1 MLDFAADTQFGYT
14 NLSIARSA
22 FKLLQTSVNRVA
34 RASTF
39 GMATGDPFTRYAM
52 YERLRTLHADRDPNA
67 VALSISHS
75 EFLCRLMGFTTIKDA
90 NYPEVNILDL
100 PFADGSFDAV
110 CADQVLE
117 HVEGDPFRA
126 VDETFRVLKTGGLAV
141 HTTCFLLDR
150 HGHPQDFWR
159 YTPNGLR
166 LLASRHGE
174 ILDADGWGHPLVLP
188 LSALGMQFVPVP
200 HAKWHPMHWLATA
213 NDPAW
218 AMVTWFVAR
227 KR

>member
-1 MLDFAADTQFGYT
+1 MAFP
-14 NLSIARSA
+14 RSP
-22 FKLLQTSVNRVA
+22 FRLLQALVSGAARV
-34 RASTF
+34 STL
-39 GMATGDPFTRYAM
+39 GLPTGDPFSRYAM
-52 YERLRTLHADRDPNA
+52 YDRLRSFHNERSPHA

-75 EFLCRLMGFTTIKDA
+75 EFLCRLMGFQTITAGD
-90 NYPEVNILDL
+90 YPSVNLLDL
-100 PFADGSFDAV
+100 PYQDESFDAV

-126 VDETFRVLKTGGLAV
+126 IDETFRVLKSGGVAV

-174 ILDADGWGHPLVLP
+174 VLDAGGWGHPLVLP
-188 LSALGMQFVPVP
+188 LSAMGFQFVPVP
-200 HAKWHPMHWLATA
+200 HARWHPLHWLATL

-227 KR
+227 KH

>member
-1 MLDFAADTQFGYT
+1 VSFP
-14 NLSIARSA
+14 RSA
-22 FKLLQTSVNRVA
+22 FKLLQTAVYRVA
-34 RASTF
+34 RASAF
-39 GMATGDPFTRYAM
+39 GLETGDPLTRYAM
-52 YERLRTLHADRDPNA
+52 YKRLRTFRVDPDPQA

-75 EFLCRLMGFTTIKDA
+75 ESLCRLMGFEAITPAD
-90 NYPEVNILDL
+90 YPSVNLLEL
-100 PFADGSFDAV
+100 PYGDGSYDAV

-126 VDETFRVLKTGGLAV
+126 IDETFRVLKPGGLAV

-174 ILDADGWGHPLVLP
+174 VLDADGWGHPLILP
-188 LSALGMQFVPVP
+188 LSALGAKYVPVP
-200 HAKWHPMHWLATA
+200 HARWHPLHWLATV

-218 AMVTWFVAR
+218 AMVTWVVAR